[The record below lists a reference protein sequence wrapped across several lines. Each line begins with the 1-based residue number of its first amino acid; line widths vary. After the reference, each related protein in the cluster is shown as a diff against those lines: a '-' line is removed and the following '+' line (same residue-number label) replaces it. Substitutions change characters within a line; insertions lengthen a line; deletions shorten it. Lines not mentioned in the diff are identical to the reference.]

1 VPAGPVGDLGCG
13 TGRITTYQAAGGLD
27 AFGIDLTPRMI
38 EVARQQYPEP
48 RFEVGT
54 LYDPDL
60 KSPEKEPQGYLLVRK
75 PPEHPHPHVH
85 RGAA

>member
-1 VPAGPVGDLGCG
+1 
-13 TGRITTYQAAGGLD
+13 
-27 AFGIDLTPRMI
+27 MI
-38 EVARQQYPEP
+38 EVARQQHPEP

-75 PPEHPHPHVH
+75 P
-85 RGAA
+85 A